1 MSGDM
6 DIARIRQLALVAP
19 GAEDTSSETAL
30 AFSVGG
36 KGFAWTWMERVA
48 PKRPRRPRIDVL
60 AVRCPLERKEMLLEA
75 APDRFFDEDHYRGY
89 PAILVR
95 LEAVDADELAGLLA
109 DACQIVAVA
118 KRPKGAGSRKT

>member
-1 MSGDM
+1 MSGGV
-6 DIARIRQLALVAP
+6 DIATVRRLALASP

-30 AFSVGG
+30 AFGVGG
-36 KGFAWTWMERVA
+36 KGFAWTWMERAA

-60 AVRCPLERKEMLLEA
+60 AVRCDLARKEMLLEA

-95 LEAVDADELAGLLA
+95 LEVIDEAELAGLFT
-109 DACQIVAVA
+109 DACEMVAAA